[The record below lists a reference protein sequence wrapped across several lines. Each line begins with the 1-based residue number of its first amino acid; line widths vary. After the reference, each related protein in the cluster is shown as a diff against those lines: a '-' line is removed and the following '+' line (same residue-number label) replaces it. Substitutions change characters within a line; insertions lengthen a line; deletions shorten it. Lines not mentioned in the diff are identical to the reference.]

1 MLRSCDMSQST
12 SVPCLFL
19 VCPPF
24 SEILAVVMS
33 HSSAE
38 GSRCLYTKEYQ
49 GFCSDSVRGIAMSC
63 LCVVVQLL
71 GRCDPEGWELKRAI
85 LCGNTI
91 SSSTSRLIALPV
103 REAFSKHGLSPERA
117 IYCSSIIDSSTS
129 INWLHRREKPRLNTV
144 TLRNV
149 SSIVVVSSTLAR
161 RN

>member
-1 MLRSCDMSQST
+1 MALVAVMRYVSKYISALPISGLST
-12 SVPCLFL
+12 L
-19 VCPPF
+19 

-117 IYCSSIIDSSTS
+117 IYCT
-129 INWLHRREKPRLNTV
+129 
-144 TLRNV
+144 
-149 SSIVVVSSTLAR
+149 
-161 RN
+161 